1 MSIARTLTT
10 ALAFA
15 GALSLV
21 ACDGGNKPNAKEPP
35 ASGAVA
41 AKDGDGDSRVG
52 NGVAKAGD
60 GDSKVGNGASKASAD
75 GGGEKVK
82 VVEGGGG
89 DDRYALQ
96 IEPPAEAKAGEE
108 GTAIIKVVPKEP
120 WHMNLDYPTSLKL
133 EAPEALAVTNADLKK
148 GDAKLDE
155 STCEFAVS
163 FKPTAAGDH
172 SVSGKFKFAVCK
184 DEACSPVTEE
194 VEFKVAVK

>member
-1 MSIARTLTT
+1 MSIARSLTT
-10 ALAFA
+10 ALALA
-15 GALSLV
+15 GVVSLV
-21 ACDGGNKPNAKEPP
+21 ACDGGNKPPAKEPP
-35 ASGAVA
+35 ASGAA
-41 AKDGDGDSRVG
+41 PEKSADGASDKD
-52 NGVAKAGD
+52 GVAKVAND
-60 GDSKVGNGASKASAD
+60 AADKAKAADAD
-75 GGGEKVK
+75 GGGDKVK
-82 VVEGGGG
+82 VVDGGGG

-96 IEPPAEAKAGEE
+96 IEPPSEAKAGEQ
-108 GTAIIKVVPKEP
+108 GTAIVKVVPKEP

-155 STCEFAVS
+155 SSCVFAVD
-163 FKPTAAGDH
+163 FKPTAAGEH